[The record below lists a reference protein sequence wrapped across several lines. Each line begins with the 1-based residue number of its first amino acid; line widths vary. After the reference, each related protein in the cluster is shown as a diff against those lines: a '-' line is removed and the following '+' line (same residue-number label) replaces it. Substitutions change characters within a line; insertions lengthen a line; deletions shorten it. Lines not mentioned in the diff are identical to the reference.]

1 MTQNI
6 SHDHAAFV
14 TKLMAITADEL
25 KASAGDSNALTKAI
39 TTFYNAATAANL
51 VLEEIEN
58 ILGVN
63 EGCIMDLAQ
72 LSEDD
77 EEVAIEAFEDLSHT

>member
-6 SHDHAAFV
+6 SHDQAAFV
-14 TKLMAITADEL
+14 ATLIATTVDEL
-25 KASAGDSNALTKAI
+25 KSAARDDDALVQAIAQFYSNAI
-39 TTFYNAATAANL
+39 AADLNN
-51 VLEEIEN
+51 EEIEN

-72 LSEDD
+72 LSEED
-77 EEVAIEAFEDLSHT
+77 EEIIIVAFENLSNA